1 MKRSNIFFLMMM
13 AAALFTGCS
22 KYTDIKTEGALTPGD
37 YINFR
42 YLMNN
47 TDQLERSVDM
57 PDMTSDDVQYKD
69 TGMQQSLSNE
79 YRNAYMWAAQYYDA
93 TAADQDWRL
102 LYAANYNCNLVIRD
116 VMGST
121 GGTTQLKS
129 EVLAEARVHRAYSY
143 FMLVNMYGK
152 QYNESTQ
159 ATDLGVPLLLQP
171 DVAETAVRGT
181 VKEAYDN
188 ILQDLQAA
196 IPALPERNTYN
207 IYPSKA
213 AAYAM
218 LAKVYLQMGRY
229 TDAALYADSALNIQH
244 TLLNLP
250 TLSNYPQRIDNPEI
264 ILSKVA
270 GSSHAYSARQ
280 VLSDELLALYDPKD
294 FRYSYFTQDYMQ
306 GSNVYRVYAKENVSG
321 SNRNIGLSVPEIML
335 IKAECQA
342 RGNDAGSAMNTLNAL
357 RAARFSAADYTPLTA
372 ASADDALVKV
382 LQERRRELC
391 FSCVRWFDQKRLF
404 TDSRFAKDITRTN
417 LLTGES
423 FTLSPGSNRY
433 LFPIPQYNITLNPS
447 LVQNPR

>member
-1 MKRSNIFFLMMM
+1 MTRNNIFFLMMM
-13 AAALFTGCS
+13 TAALVTGCS

-42 YLMNN
+42 YLMNSP
-47 TDQLERSVDM
+47 DLERSADM
-57 PDMTSDDVQYKD
+57 PDMTSDDIQYKD

-93 TAADQDWRL
+93 LAPDQDWRV
-102 LYAANYNCNLVIRD
+102 LYATNYSCNLVIRD
-116 VMGST
+116 VMGSN
-121 GGTTQLKS
+121 GGTVQLKS
-129 EVLAEARVHRAYSY
+129 EVLAEARVHRAYDY

-159 ATDLGVPLLLQP
+159 ATDLGVPLVLQP
-171 DVAETAVRGT
+171 DVAEAAVRGT

-196 IPALPERNTYN
+196 IPALPEKSSYN

-213 AAYAM
+213 AAYAI

-229 TDAALYADSALNIQH
+229 KDAGGYADSALTIQH

-250 TLSNYPQRIDNPEI
+250 TLSSYPQRTDNPEI
-264 ILSKVA
+264 ILSKTA

-294 FRYSYFTQDYMQ
+294 LRYSYFTQDYTQ

-321 SNRNIGLSVPEIML
+321 SNRNIGPSVPEMLL

-342 RGNDAGSAMNTLNAL
+342 RAGEAGNAMNTVNTL
-357 RAARFSAADYTPLTA
+357 RAARFTAADYTPLSAT
-372 ASADDALVKV
+372 SADDALQKV

-391 FSCVRWFDQKRLF
+391 FSCARWFDQKRLF

-417 LLTGES
+417 LLTGET

-433 LFPIPQYNITLNPS
+433 LFPIPQYNIQLNPA

>member
-13 AAALFTGCS
+13 AALFTGCS
-22 KYTDIKTEGALTPGD
+22 KYTDIKTGGALTPGD

-47 TDQLERSVDM
+47 TDLLERSADM
-57 PDMTSDDVQYKD
+57 PDMTSDDIQYKD

-102 LYAANYNCNLVIRD
+102 LYAANYGCNLVIRD
-116 VMGST
+116 VMNST

-159 ATDLGVPLLLQP
+159 ATDLGVPVLLQP
-171 DVAETAVRGT
+171 DVAEVAVRGT

-229 TDAALYADSALNIQH
+229 TDAGLYADSALNIQH

-250 TLSNYPQRIDNPEI
+250 TLSSYPQRTDNPEI

-280 VLSDELLALYDPKD
+280 ALSDELLALYDPKD
-294 FRYSYFTQDYMQ
+294 FRYSYFTQDYAQ

-321 SNRNIGLSVPEIML
+321 SNRNIGLSVPETML

-342 RGNDAGSAMNTLNAL
+342 RGNDAGGAINTLNTL
-357 RAARFSAADYTPLTA
+357 RAARFSAADYTPLSAT
-372 ASADDALVKV
+372 SADDALVKV